1 MESAE
6 IIELTRE
13 GIYTLIK
20 ISAPLMLVA
29 LMVGLTIGLLQ
40 ALTQI
45 QEATLSFVPKILAML
60 LTLTLALP
68 YMIDTLTNYADR
80 LYDKIVHVE

>member
-1 MESAE
+1 MEAAE
-6 IIELTRE
+6 IIELTRA
-13 GIYTLIK
+13 GIFTLLK
-20 ISAPLMLVA
+20 IAAPLMLVA
-29 LMVGLTIGLLQ
+29 LFVGLTIGLLQ

-60 LTLTLALP
+60 LTLAIALP
-68 YMIDTLTNYADR
+68 YMIDTLSDYSEK

>member
-29 LMVGLTIGLLQ
+29 LFVGLTIGLLQ

-60 LTLTLALP
+60 LTLTIALP
-68 YMIDTLTNYADR
+68 YMIDTLTNYADK